1 MNTNIHE
8 IIIEMRTNISGNST
22 MELTSDVLYIGND
35 DNRKYNKYPFFT
47 DHYRYPGSLAQKNS
61 KQLKRIFFDSNTFV
75 QEIQGNK
82 TNNPK
87 ERQANALHNMKVFM
101 ELIMPTSFPIEN
113 NYHISYDENIKGSF
127 ANFQQTKSWVSYLLG
142 PKQKF
147 SYIQRNNQI
156 YSFIEVTWINDI
168 INNKQYRSFFQ
179 MLYKFKKWKEVEI
192 EKRNKENET
201 ILKNLMELYNQFADS
216 FFKINGGF
224 SNQEHVKMAINKRQE
239 RNLSPKI
246 ILPDLNELKRVN
258 QLENDSNKYKNML
271 EIFFKLRKTEMQA
284 NVVNTTAYFFP
295 QELTSLPNF
304 RKLLNDAQKYYFNKA
319 FIEYLDDLPKYNALN
334 IIDSKDLG
342 TEWEKY
348 MQREMKKVQEF
359 SQLFNEVRK
368 YRKPETPEEKAKG
381 MDYQIVTNASLQELI
396 NNLGRSGKS
405 KELFDLSTFVFYILT
420 NTPKDKIDVNVNPA
434 LLELGLII
442 EKPKQEGSEK
452 EKGGEDIDIFG
463 LKTKSRYKASF
474 QVAFVK
480 GMLNK
485 SMEKII
491 KCIYRNNDLIR
502 MFDTMQNPRKNN
514 YLVYS
519 NYPLI
524 DVDAMAKEEEQ
535 KKNTRK
541 KDADK
546 KNIAQATRRQKVGG
560 FKPNNRTNKNR

>member
-1 MNTNIHE
+1 
-8 IIIEMRTNISGNST
+8 
-22 MELTSDVLYIGND
+22 
-35 DNRKYNKYPFFT
+35 
-47 DHYRYPGSLAQKNS
+47 
-61 KQLKRIFFDSNTFV
+61 
-75 QEIQGNK
+75 
-82 TNNPK
+82 
-87 ERQANALHNMKVFM
+87 
-101 ELIMPTSFPIEN
+101 
-113 NYHISYDENIKGSF
+113 
-127 ANFQQTKSWVSYLLG
+127 
-142 PKQKF
+142 
-147 SYIQRNNQI
+147 
-156 YSFIEVTWINDI
+156 
-168 INNKQYRSFFQ
+168 
-179 MLYKFKKWKEVEI
+179 MLYKFKNWKELEI

-201 ILKNLMELYNQFADS
+201 ILKNLMELYNQFANS
-216 FFKINGGF
+216 FFKINGGL
-224 SNQEHVKMAINKRQE
+224 SNQDHVKIAIGKRQE

-246 ILPDLNELKRVN
+246 ILPDLKELKRVN

-396 NNLGRSGKS
+396 NNLGRTGKS

-452 EKGGEDIDIFG
+452 EKGEEDMDIFG
-463 LKTKSRYKASF
+463 LKTKSRYRASF

-502 MFDTMQNPRKNN
+502 MFDTLQNPRKNN

-524 DVDAMAKEEEQ
+524 DVDEMAKEEEQ
-535 KKNTRK
+535 KKITRK

-546 KNIAQATRRQKVGG
+546 KNIAQVTRRQKVGG
-560 FKPNNRTNKNR
+560 FKPNKTTRKR